1 MGSTLH
7 VAVSV
12 AESRISKRFDTIPT
26 ASLSPNEVMKKF
38 NICKDFSCT
47 RHVFLYFYNAF
58 HLVKNRNTLFF

>member
-26 ASLSPNEVMKKF
+26 ASLSPNADEIQYLQRLVMYKA
-38 NICKDFSCT
+38 CLSL
-47 RHVFLYFYNAF
+47 FL
-58 HLVKNRNTLFF
+58 